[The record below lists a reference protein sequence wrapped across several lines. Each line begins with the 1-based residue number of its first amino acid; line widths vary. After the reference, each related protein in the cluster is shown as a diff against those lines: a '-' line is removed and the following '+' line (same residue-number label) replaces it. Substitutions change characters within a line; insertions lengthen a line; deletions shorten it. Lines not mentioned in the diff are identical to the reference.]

1 MAKAKTVTVELT
13 LLDCQVLR
21 RLIVDEAKR
30 LNIDNYQRNAE
41 MPPKL
46 RRLRPVASKIWEARQ
61 SFNGVR

>member
-13 LLDCQVLR
+13 LLDCQILR

-30 LNIDNYQRNAE
+30 LNIDNYQREAE
-41 MPPKL
+41 MPSKL
-46 RRLRPVASKIWEARQ
+46 RRLRPVANKIWEARQ